1 MIKLTTTNSFYS
13 LEELIDDSQ
22 YRLGIPAF
30 QRTFCWNKDKIIFLL
45 DSCMRNFYIGTIH
58 LARLPE
64 NYDTVYSINNSEISE
79 RLVNTKSLYIVLDG
93 LQRLTAINIAL
104 NGTYNNKYLYINLL
118 YKNETPDINEPVYKF
133 KFLSES
139 QVNES
144 KELWFKL
151 KDIIDCRQNYKIHRL
166 LETNEKFISLTES
179 EKDLAE
185 SILNNLINCVQEKNV
200 PVHIEDG
207 DEDSCIES
215 FIRINKGGVN
225 ITVSDIVFAKMQLY
239 SPKLNRNELESI
251 VSNFTQA
258 YNYQGTVK
266 NLLNIILN
274 FLPNTS
280 RYKISSFNKN
290 TISYL
295 NINFEKIISSIEN
308 SLKLCNQFNI
318 NLKYIPDVLITI
330 LALYLYDKDINW
342 IYSTE
347 KENNLNKLNIFKYL
361 ILNTLKKD
369 TGIGGNVLKHL
380 LPSFQSIL
388 MNSAN
393 FDYVQLLK
401 LENKTSDLSDAE
413 IDLLLES
420 KYNSIK
426 CNFLLY
432 LLFYKSLTP
441 NCHID
446 HIFPIS
452 KFKNTSYY
460 DKANSIVNLE
470 ILDANEN
477 LSKNAKSFEEWVA
490 SRTSDFAETHLIP
503 NSISDFETFYEARK
517 ILLKQKIKEFINL

>member
-22 YRLGIPAF
+22 YRLGVPAF
-30 QRTFCWNKDKIIFLL
+30 QRIFCWNKDKIIFLL

-58 LARLPE
+58 LARLPQ
-64 NYDTVYSINNSEISE
+64 NYDTVYSINNSETSE
-79 RLVNTKSLYIVLDG
+79 RIVNTNSLYIVLDG

-104 NGTYNNKYLYINLL
+104 NGTYNNNYLYINLL
-118 YKNETPDINEPVYKF
+118 YKNTTPDINQPVYEF

-139 QVNES
+139 QVNKS
-144 KELWFKL
+144 DGLWFKL
-151 KDIIDCRQNYKIHRL
+151 QNIINCRQNYKIHRL
-166 LETNEKFISLTES
+166 LEQNEKFISLSDS

-185 SILNNLINCVQEKNV
+185 SILNNLINCIQEKNV
-200 PVHIEDG
+200 PIHIEDG

-225 ITVSDIVFAKMQLY
+225 ITISDIVFAKMQLY
-239 SPKLNRNELESI
+239 SPKLNRNVLENI
-251 VSNFTQA
+251 ISNFVQS

-280 RYKISSFNKN
+280 RYKISSFNKT

-295 NINFEKIISSIEN
+295 DTNFEKIISAIEN
-308 SLKLCNQFNI
+308 SLKLCSQFNI
-318 NLKYIPDVLITI
+318 NLKYIPDVLISI
-330 LALYLYDKDINW
+330 LALYMYDKDQKW
-342 IYSTE
+342 IFSTE
-347 KENNLNKLNIFKYL
+347 KEISLNKLNVFKYIVL
-361 ILNTLKKD
+361 STLKKD
-369 TGIGGNVLKHL
+369 EGTGGNSLRHL
-380 LPSFQSIL
+380 LPSFQSLL
-388 MNSAN
+388 MNSSN
-393 FDYVQLLK
+393 FNYIQLLK
-401 LENKTSDLSDAE
+401 LENKTHELSDAE
-413 IDLLLES
+413 IDLLLDS

-441 NCHID
+441 NYHID

-452 KFKNTSYY
+452 KFKNTSHY

-470 ILDANEN
+470 ILDASEN
-477 LSKNAKSFEEWVA
+477 LSKNAKSFEEWIT
-490 SRTSDFAETHLIP
+490 SRTYDFTETHLIP
-503 NSISDFETFYEARK
+503 NNISDFESFYEARK
-517 ILLKQKIKEFINL
+517 IILKQKIKEFINL